1 MLSALILAVALGQ
14 VPIDAAQYD
23 RAAYDRAAVDTEALR
38 TRAGLDEDYR
48 LAEMLI
54 ARTQQRRIEALR
66 LQSAANEI
74 EVNNAR
80 LREFL
85 CRRFCEPGRAVPV
98 RDFGL
103 GLGVG
108 GQMPLDPALYPTPL
122 PYVPPDPAAI
132 ETDIRWRGAGY
143 RLPPRRVTVD
153 GNINVQVMPGGVVP
167 LPSYR
172 RQ

>member
-1 MLSALILAVALGQ
+1 MLSALILSVALGQ
-14 VPIDAAQYD
+14 FAVDPALAVD

-38 TRAGLDEDYR
+38 TREGLAEDYR

-54 ARTQQRRIEALR
+54 ARTQQRRVEALR
-66 LQSAANEI
+66 LQAAANEI

-103 GLGVG
+103 GIG
-108 GQMPLDPALYPTPL
+108 GQVPLDSALYPTPL

-143 RLPPRRVTVD
+143 RLPPRRVAVE
-153 GNINVQVMPGGVVP
+153 GNINVQVMPGSVVP

-172 RQ
+172 RY